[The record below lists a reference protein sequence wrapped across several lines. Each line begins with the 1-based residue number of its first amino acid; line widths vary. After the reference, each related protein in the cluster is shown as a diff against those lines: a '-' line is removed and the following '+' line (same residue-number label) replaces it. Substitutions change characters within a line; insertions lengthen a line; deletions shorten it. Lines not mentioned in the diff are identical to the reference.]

1 MSEAASVPYSESKA
15 PEAPERLN
23 RGALKLVDI
32 SASTMANIGPAYSFY
47 FGAGFLFLTAGVA
60 APLTII
66 VAGIAIALLG
76 NTLSQFSRAHPSTG
90 GFISYVGKTFGGTSA
105 VTTALL
111 CGAGYIIAISS
122 VLAICGGYLSIV
134 LQYYFNVNV
143 PWVIFSVIFTAGA
156 MYMMVRGVAVSTK
169 LAGLFFGFEMLV
181 LIVVS
186 VAAII
191 KNGGHLSAVPFNP
204 SRITNGFSGLAAGFP
219 LAVYLFI
226 GWENSAA
233 LAEETSN
240 PRRNVPRAVF
250 LSVALM
256 VAGYILYSYA
266 TATGFKYNV
275 TALSGAEIPF
285 ISVSHDIAAWLA
297 LIAYLAGITST
308 LGVLISAVNSQSR
321 LIFNAGRE
329 GLLPRW
335 LGRVHPR
342 RRTPVNAIFA
352 FIAIATVIILIWAL
366 LHLVGGAG
374 ESGQMNALNFFVDS
388 STMGTILLLVVY
400 FLSNLA
406 LPFYY
411 RRYRPQEFNVVK
423 HAVLP
428 VLGMV
433 AVGVPM
439 YYLVKPGQPAPL
451 NWFPYAALGI
461 IVVSVIYAA
470 VLSRRDPGL
479 GDRVGSIIADE

>member
-1 MSEAASVPYSESKA
+1 MSEAAPVPFSETKA
-15 PEAPERLN
+15 PEAPERLH
-23 RGALKLVDI
+23 RGALSLVDI

-66 VAGIAIALLG
+66 VAGVAIALLG
-76 NTLSQFSRAHPSTG
+76 NTLSQFSRVHPSTG

-134 LQYYFNVNV
+134 LQYYFNVDI
-143 PWVIFSVIFTAGA
+143 PWVLFSVVFTVGAIF
-156 MYMMVRGVAVSTK
+156 MMVRGVGVSTK

-186 VAAII
+186 VAALI
-191 KNGGHLSAVPFNP
+191 KNGGHLSAVPFEP
-204 SRITNGFSGLAAGFP
+204 SHITNGFSGLAAGFP

-250 LSVALM
+250 LSIALM
-256 VAGYILYSYA
+256 LVGYVLYSYA
-266 TATGFKYNV
+266 TATGFLYNV
-275 TALSGAEIPF
+275 TALGSAAIPF
-285 ISVSHDIAAWLA
+285 INVSHEVAAWLA
-297 LIAYLAGITST
+297 FLAYMAGITST
-308 LGVLISAVNSQSR
+308 LGVLISAVNSQAR

-335 LGRVHPR
+335 LGRVHPT

-352 FIAIATVIILIWAL
+352 FIAIATVIILVWAL
-366 LHLVGGAG
+366 LHLVGGAKQ
-374 ESGQMNALNFFVDS
+374 SGQMSALNFFVDS

-411 RRYRPQEFNVVK
+411 RKYRPQEFSILK

-428 VLGMV
+428 VLGMI
-433 AVGVPM
+433 AVGVPV
-439 YYLVKPGQPAPL
+439 YYLVKPGQPSPL
-451 NWFPYAALGI
+451 NWFPYAALGV
-461 IVVSVIYAA
+461 IVVSVAYAFWA
-470 VLSRRDPGL
+470 SRRDPGL

>member
-1 MSEAASVPYSESKA
+1 MSEAPHVPFTETKA
-15 PEAPERLN
+15 PESAERLH
-23 RGALKLVDI
+23 RGALGLVDI

-47 FGAGFLFLTAGVA
+47 FGFAGIVLAAGIGAPLVLVA
-60 APLTII
+60 AI
-66 VAGIAIALLG
+66 IAIALLG

-134 LQYYFNVNV
+134 LQYYFNVDV

-156 MYMMVRGVAVSTK
+156 IVMMVRGVAVSTK

-191 KNGGHLSAVPFNP
+191 KNGGHLSGVPFDP
-204 SRITNGFSGLAAGFP
+204 SHITNGFSGLAAGFP
-219 LAVYLFI
+219 LAIYLFI

-233 LAEETSN
+233 LAEETGD

-250 LSVALM
+250 LSVVLM
-256 VAGYILYSYA
+256 VVGYILYSYA

-275 TALSGAEIPF
+275 TALSSAEIPF
-285 ISVSHDIAAWLA
+285 INVAHDIAGWLA

-335 LGRVHPR
+335 LGKVHPT

-352 FIAIATVIILIWAL
+352 FIVIASLIILVWAL
-366 LHLVGGAG
+366 LHLIGGD
-374 ESGQMNALNFFVDS
+374 SGSMNALNFFVES
-388 STMGTILLLVVY
+388 STMGTILVLVVY

-411 RRYRPQEFNVVK
+411 RRYRPQEFNVLK
-423 HAVLP
+423 HVVLP
-428 VLGMV
+428 VLGMI
-433 AVGVPM
+433 AIGVPV
-439 YYLVKPGQPAPL
+439 YYLVKPGQEAPYD
-451 NWFPYAALGI
+451 WFPYAALGV
-461 IVVSVIYAA
+461 IVVSVVYA
-470 VLSRRDPGL
+470 VWLSRRDPGL
-479 GDRVGSIIADE
+479 GERVGSIVADE

>member
-1 MSEAASVPYSESKA
+1 MSEAASVPFSETKA
-15 PEAPERLN
+15 PESPERLH
-23 RGALKLVDI
+23 RGALRLVDI

-134 LQYYFNVNV
+134 LQYYFNWNV
-143 PWVIFSVIFTAGA
+143 PWVIFSVIFTACA
-156 MYMMVRGVAVSTK
+156 ILMMIRGVAVSTK

-186 VAAII
+186 VAALI
-191 KNGGHLSAVPFNP
+191 KNGGHLSAVPFEP
-204 SRITNGFSGLAAGFP
+204 SHITNGFSGLAAGFP
-219 LAVYLFI
+219 LAIYLFI

-233 LAEETSN
+233 LAEETGN

-256 VAGYILYSYA
+256 VVGYILYAYA
-266 TATGFKYNV
+266 TATGFNYNV
-275 TALSGAEIPF
+275 TALGSAAIPF
-285 ISVSHDIAAWLA
+285 INVSHDIAAWLA
-297 LIAYLAGITST
+297 FLAYMAGITST

-335 LGRVHPR
+335 LGKVHPT
-342 RRTPVNAIFA
+342 RRTPVNAIYA
-352 FIAIATVIILIWAL
+352 FVVIAAMIIAVWAL
-366 LHLVGGAG
+366 LHLIGGD
-374 ESGQMNALNFFVDS
+374 SGSMNALNFFVES
-388 STMGTILLLVVY
+388 STMGTILILVVY

-411 RRYRPQEFNVVK
+411 RRYRPQEFNVLK

-428 VLGMV
+428 VLGMI
-433 AVGVPM
+433 AIGVPV
-439 YYLVKPGQPAPL
+439 YYLVKPGQAAPYD
-451 NWFPYAALGI
+451 WFPYAALGV
-461 IVVSVIYAA
+461 IVVSVGYAIW
-470 VLSRRDPGL
+470 LSRRDPGL